1 MSQLDTSAEFVNS
14 EFRPPL
20 LRYLTGDYLEF
31 AMKYGIQD
39 IGMPAPS
46 LEGKDMAVWHTTV
59 PNHAGELG
67 VIAAFGF
74 KGSSETPIIAPLHR
88 VWFCGMIALDTYEKA
103 VIVQDDDFY
112 VPRVLAEHA
121 NHGPFLLLKHLFK
134 PDSGNRNN
142 VVEMQGAFNL
152 LQEMYRK

>member
-31 AMKYGIQD
+31 AEKYGIQD

-112 VPRVLAEHA
+112 VPRILAEHA
-121 NHGPFLLLKHLFK
+121 NFGPKILVKLADDDEPGSFDFLMTL
-134 PDSGNRNN
+134 
-142 VVEMQGAFNL
+142 
-152 LQEMYRK
+152 YRK